1 MRKRVLQFA
10 LFCAPAFA
18 AGVAPCT
25 DGSAGELIIALR
37 NSRTTYC
44 TSAFG
49 WSDTWFRGSQ
59 ATYNQ
64 QADVF
69 SGEDSF
75 NLRWTG
81 MTGAGWLSPSM
92 DNGTTVPNLI
102 GSQWGILTDIAYT
115 VVGQQNQTFS
125 RIGHAN
131 GLQIDITTT
140 LTNALLDINFVIRNT
155 STTNT
160 VSNLVLSD
168 YFNFHPNGS
177 LHSNQS
183 TRQGTTRYLA
193 NCPAHI
199 GTCNGV
205 IYTTGNQSLSTFVSQ
220 GFVYGQRAPDAYA
233 TGYASG
239 MPTGQQAL
247 FTQMANGVFNNQAGP
262 VGPADSAGALAYNLG
277 NLAPGQQ
284 TAFTFYKGLDV
295 PTPEPAA
302 WVMMSLGLILLI
314 LRARR
319 QRKQNLE
326 LARLRSRM
334 DCVKQV

>member
-1 MRKRVLQFA
+1 MKKRVLPFA
-10 LFCAPAFA
+10 LLCAPMFA

-37 NSRTTYC
+37 NARTTYC

-59 ATYNQ
+59 SSYNQ

-81 MTGAGWLSPSM
+81 MTGSGWLSPSM
-92 DNGTTVPNLI
+92 DIGTTVPNLV
-102 GSQWGILTDIAYT
+102 GSQWGILTDVAYT
-115 VVGQQNQTFS
+115 TPGLQTQTFS
-125 RIGHAN
+125 EISHAS
-131 GLQIDITTT
+131 GLQVAITTT
-140 LTNALLDINFVIRNT
+140 LTDALLNINFVIRNT

-183 TRQGTTRYLA
+183 TRQGTTSYLA
-193 NCPAHI
+193 TCPAHI
-199 GTCNGV
+199 GNCNGV
-205 IYTTGNQSLSTFVSQ
+205 IYTTGNRLLSTFISH

-239 MPTGQQAL
+239 MPSGTQAL
-247 FTQMANGVFNNQAGP
+247 FTQIENGIFNNQAGP

-284 TAFTFYKGLDV
+284 TQFNFYKGLDV
-295 PTPEPAA
+295 PTPEPGTWA
-302 WVMMSLGLILLI
+302 MMSIGLTLII
-314 LRARR
+314 LRAHR
-319 QRKQNLE
+319 QRKQSLE
-326 LARLRSRM
+326 LVRLRARM
-334 DCVKQV
+334 DFVKQV

>member
-1 MRKRVLQFA
+1 
-10 LFCAPAFA
+10 
-18 AGVAPCT
+18 
-25 DGSAGELIIALR
+25 
-37 NSRTTYC
+37 
-44 TSAFG
+44 
-49 WSDTWFRGSQ
+49 
-59 ATYNQ
+59 
-64 QADVF
+64 
-69 SGEDSF
+69 
-75 NLRWTG
+75 
-81 MTGAGWLSPSM
+81 MTGSGWLSPSM
-92 DNGTTVPNLI
+92 DIGTTVPNLV

-115 VVGQQNQTFS
+115 TPGLQNQTFS
-125 RIGHAN
+125 EISHPN
-131 GLQIDITTT
+131 GLQIAITTT
-140 LTNALLDINFVIRNT
+140 LTDALLNINFVIRNT

-239 MPTGQQAL
+239 MPIGQQAL
-247 FTQMANGVFNNQAGP
+247 FTQMANGIFNNQAGP

-277 NLAPGQQ
+277 NLAPLQQ

-302 WVMMSLGLILLI
+302 WAMMSLGLILLV